1 MHICTCQC
9 LLLSNP
15 TRSFFATLTEQR
27 MTVLHGLG
35 GSRGLGG
42 DMAVWHGGNRCGEW
56 WGGRKVNG
64 GEGES
69 RGVHHGWHGCWGL
82 GGFGC
87 GSLGR
92 EGASF

>member
-1 MHICTCQC
+1 MDWE
-9 LLLSNP
+9 
-15 TRSFFATLTEQR
+15 A
-27 MTVLHGLG
+27 LG
-35 GSRGLGG
+35 AWEGTWRFGMEEIG
-42 DMAVWHGGNRCGEW
+42 AA
-56 WGGRKVNG
+56 NG

-69 RGVHHGWHGCWGL
+69 RGGHHGWHGCWGL

>member
-15 TRSFFATLTEQR
+15 TRSFFCHLNGTKNDCCMDWEA
-27 MTVLHGLG
+27 LG
-35 GSRGLGG
+35 AWEGTWRFGMEEIG
-42 DMAVWHGGNRCGEW
+42 AA
-56 WGGRKVNG
+56 NG

-69 RGVHHGWHGCWGL
+69 RGGHHGWHGCWGL